1 MSRAAGILLIDP
13 KYPHDVG
20 GVQRAADGGH
30 PRRLARPLE
39 R

>member
-20 GVQRAADGGH
+20 GVLRAAAILG
-30 PRRLARPLE
+30 A
-39 R
+39 